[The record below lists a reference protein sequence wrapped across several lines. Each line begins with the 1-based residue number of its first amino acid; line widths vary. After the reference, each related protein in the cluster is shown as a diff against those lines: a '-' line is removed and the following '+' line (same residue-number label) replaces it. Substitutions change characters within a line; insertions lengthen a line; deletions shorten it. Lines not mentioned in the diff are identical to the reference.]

1 MCRFIETIQVRDG
14 ELQHLSH
21 HNRRLNE
28 TRKAVFGVSEQL
40 DIRKCVADCPA
51 DGIQKCRIVYD
62 REIREVTFSPYRM
75 RQVQSLRLVRADTA
89 DYRYKS
95 ADRSELEAL
104 YSLRG
109 NQDDVLIV
117 RNRLLTDTSI
127 ANVALEKGGAWYTPA
142 APLLKGTK
150 RAWLLE
156 QGTLK
161 ERDIPADDV
170 YSYSRIALFNA
181 MIDFGALVLD
191 INRDTIIPV

>member
-1 MCRFIETIQVRDG
+1 
-14 ELQHLSH
+14 
-21 HNRRLNE
+21 
-28 TRKAVFGVSEQL
+28 
-40 DIRKCVADCPA
+40 
-51 DGIQKCRIVYD
+51 
-62 REIREVTFSPYRM
+62 M

-142 APLLKGTK
+142 TPLLKGTK